1 MNLRRVLHILSLL
14 LMVLAAAELV
24 PLLWCLGGGESRA
37 ALGFLCA
44 SATSA
49 TLGLVFRFFGHK
61 SGDLFRR
68 DGVLI
73 VVGAWILASLT
84 GAIPYWVGDVLPNP
98 IDALFESASGFTTTG
113 ATVLRDIEAAGRPIL
128 FWRSFTQWLG
138 GIGIVVLFV
147 ALLSELGPG
156 ARFLFKLEV
165 PGPKAE
171 VFHDRVQDTAI
182 ALGRVYLVLSLAE
195 LVVLMALGL
204 NAFEA
209 LTHTFSTVSTGGFS
223 PHPDSISRFSP
234 LVRLTITFFMAAAGV
249 NFALYYSL
257 ARRRDIR
264 VFRDAEFRTYLWIIA
279 GATALI
285 TLSLFAHGNG
295 ASFQLLADA
304 LFQVVS
310 ILTTTG
316 FATVDFDAWPD
327 PARTLLVTLMVLG
340 GCAGSTAGGF
350 KISRAVIAWR
360 AAMREVRLTYGPNSV
375 IAVAL
380 GRISVPEDSV
390 RSVVALFFLWI
401 AAWGAGTLALS
412 IGDVDIVTAGT
423 ASIAT
428 LSNIGP
434 GLGQV
439 GPTNDFA
446 FFNSGQKIVMI
457 FLMWLGRLEFFAVLA
472 LLQPRFWTR

>member
-1 MNLRRVLHILSLL
+1 MNFRRVLHILSLL
-14 LMVLAAAELV
+14 LLVLAAAELV
-24 PLLWCLGGGESRA
+24 PLIWCLEDGQSRYA
-37 ALGFLCA
+37 PGFLCA

-49 TLGLVFRFFGHK
+49 ILGLIFRLLGHRE
-61 SGDLFRR
+61 GDLYRR

-84 GAIPYWVGDVLPNP
+84 GAIPFWVSGVLQNP

-113 ATVLRDIEAAGRPIL
+113 ATVLRDIEAAGHPML

-171 VFHDRVQDTAI
+171 VLHDRVQDTAI

-195 LVVLMALGL
+195 IGVLLALGL
-204 NAFEA
+204 SAFDA

-223 PHPDSISRFSP
+223 PHPESIARFSP
-234 LVRLTITFFMAAAGV
+234 LIRLTITFFMAAAGI
-249 NFALYYSL
+249 NFAHYYTL
-257 ARRRDIR
+257 ARRRDMVIL
-264 VFRDAEFRTYLWIIA
+264 RDSEFRTYLWIIV
-279 GATALI
+279 GTTLLI
-285 TLSLFAHGNG
+285 ALSLAGG
-295 ASFQLLADA
+295 AAGVTLNMLGDA

-316 FATVDFDAWPD
+316 FSTVDFNEWPD
-327 PARTLLVTLMVLG
+327 PARTLLVSIMILG

-350 KISRAVIAWR
+350 KISRAIIAWR

-375 IAVAL
+375 ISVAI
-380 GRISVPEDSV
+380 GGISVPEDSV
-390 RSVVALFFLWI
+390 RSVVALFFLWV
-401 AAWGAGTLALS
+401 AAWGGGTLLLS
-412 IGDVDIVTAGT
+412 VGDVDIVTAGT

-434 GLGQV
+434 GLGMV
-439 GPTNDFA
+439 GPTGDFA
-446 FFNSGQKIVMI
+446 FFSSWQKIVMI

-472 LLQPRFWTR
+472 LLHPRFWTR

>member
-1 MNLRRVLHILSLL
+1 MNFRRVLHILSLL
-14 LMVLAAAELV
+14 LLVLAAAELV
-24 PLLWCLGGGESRA
+24 PLVWCLEGGQSRA

-44 SATSA
+44 SAVSA
-49 TLGLVFRFFGHK
+49 ILGLTFRLLGHRE
-61 SGDLFRR
+61 GDLYRR

-98 IDALFESASGFTTTG
+98 VDALFESASGFTTTG
-113 ATVLRDIEAAGRPIL
+113 ATVLRDIEAAGHPML

-171 VFHDRVQDTAI
+171 VLHDRVQDTAI

-195 LVVLMALGL
+195 IGVLLALGL
-204 NAFEA
+204 STFDA

-223 PHPDSISRFSP
+223 PHPKSIAEFPS
-234 LVRLTITFFMAAAGV
+234 LVRLTITFFMAAAGI
-249 NFALYYSL
+249 NFAHYYSL
-257 ARRRDIR
+257 AHRRNMVIMRDS
-264 VFRDAEFRTYLWIIA
+264 EFRTYLWIIF
-279 GATALI
+279 GTTLLV
-285 TLSLFAHGNG
+285 TLSLAG
-295 ASFQLLADA
+295 ASAGPTLHMLGDA

-316 FATVDFDAWPD
+316 FSTVDFNQWPD
-327 PARTLLVTLMVLG
+327 PARTLLVSIMILG

-350 KISRAVIAWR
+350 KISRA
-360 AAMREVRLTYGPNSV
+360 YGPNSV
-375 IAVAL
+375 ISVAL
-380 GRISVPEDSV
+380 GGISVPEESV

-401 AAWGAGTLALS
+401 AAWGAGTLLLS
-412 IGDVDIVTAGT
+412 VGDVDIVTAGT

-434 GLGQV
+434 GLGLV
-439 GPTNDFA
+439 GPTGDFA
-446 FFNSGQKIVMI
+446 FFSSWQKIVMV

-472 LLQPRFWTR
+472 LLHPRFWTR

>member
-1 MNLRRVLHILSLL
+1 
-14 LMVLAAAELV
+14 MVLAAAELV
-24 PLLWCLGGGESRA
+24 PLLWCLRGGESRA

-279 GATALI
+279 GATVLI

>member
-171 VFHDRVQDTAI
+171 IFHDRVQDTAI

-204 NAFEA
+204 NAFDA

>member
-1 MNLRRVLHILSLL
+1 MNFRRVLHILSLL
-14 LMVLAAAELV
+14 LLVLAAAELV
-24 PLLWCLGGGESRA
+24 PLVWCLEGGQSRA

-44 SATSA
+44 SAVSA
-49 TLGLVFRFFGHK
+49 SLGLIFRLFGHRE
-61 SGDLFRR
+61 GDLYRR

-73 VVGAWILASLT
+73 VVGAWVLASLT

-98 IDALFESASGFTTTG
+98 VDALFESASGFTTTG
-113 ATVLRDIEAAGRPIL
+113 ATVLRDIEAAGHPML

-171 VFHDRVQDTAI
+171 VLHDRVQDTAL

-195 LVVLMALGL
+195 IGVLLALGL
-204 NAFEA
+204 NAFDA

-223 PHPDSISRFSP
+223 PHPDSIGRFSP
-234 LVRLTITFFMAAAGV
+234 LIRLTITFFMAAAGI
-249 NFALYYSL
+249 NFAHYYSL
-257 ARRRDIR
+257 AHRRNMVIMRDS
-264 VFRDAEFRTYLWIIA
+264 EFRTYLWIIF
-279 GATALI
+279 GTTLLV
-285 TLSLFAHGNG
+285 TLSLAG
-295 ASFQLLADA
+295 ASAGPTLQMLGDA

-316 FATVDFDAWPD
+316 FSTVDFNQWPD
-327 PARTLLVTLMVLG
+327 PARTLLVSIMILG

-350 KISRAVIAWR
+350 KISRAIIAWR

-375 IAVAL
+375 ISVAL
-380 GRISVPEDSV
+380 GGISVPEDSV

-401 AAWGAGTLALS
+401 AAWGGGALLLS
-412 IGDVDIVTAGT
+412 VGDVDIVTAGT

-434 GLGQV
+434 GLGLV
-439 GPTNDFA
+439 GPAGDFA
-446 FFNSGQKIVMI
+446 FFSSWQKIVMV

-472 LLQPRFWTR
+472 LLHPRFWTR

>member
-24 PLLWCLGGGESRA
+24 PLLWCLRGGESRA

>member
-1 MNLRRVLHILSLL
+1 MNLRRVLHILGLL
-14 LMVLAAAELV
+14 LLVLAAAELI
-24 PLLWCLGGGESRA
+24 PLIWCLEEGQSQS

-49 TLGLVFRFFGHK
+49 ILGLIFRVLG
-61 SGDLFRR
+61 SQQGDLYRR

-73 VVGAWILASLT
+73 VVGAWVLASFT
-84 GAIPYWVGDVLPNP
+84 GAIPYWVGDVLQNP
-98 IDALFESASGFTTTG
+98 VDALFESASGFTTTG
-113 ATVLRDIEAAGRPIL
+113 ATVLRDIEAAGHPML

-171 VFHDRVQDTAI
+171 VLHDRVQDTAL

-195 LVVLMALGL
+195 IAVLLILGL
-204 NAFEA
+204 SAFDA

-223 PHPDSISRFSP
+223 PHPDSIARFSP
-234 LVRLTITFFMAAAGV
+234 LIRLVITFFMVAAGI
-249 NFALYYSL
+249 NFAHYYTL
-257 ARRRDIR
+257 ARRRDMV
-264 VFRDAEFRTYLWIIA
+264 VFRDSEFRTYLWIIA
-279 GATALI
+279 GTTLLVG
-285 TLSLFAHGNG
+285 LSLVGESAGP
-295 ASFQLLADA
+295 SFDLLGDA

-316 FATVDFDAWPD
+316 FATVDFNQWPD
-327 PARTLLVTLMVLG
+327 PARTLLVSIMILG

-350 KISRAVIAWR
+350 KISRAIIAWR

-375 IAVAL
+375 ISVAL
-380 GRISVPEDSV
+380 GGKSVPEDSV

-401 AAWGAGTLALS
+401 AAWVGGTLLLS
-412 IGDVDIVTAGT
+412 IGDVDIVSAGT

-434 GLGQV
+434 GLGLV
-439 GPTNDFA
+439 GPTGDYA
-446 FFNSGQKIVMI
+446 FFSSWQKIVMI

>member
-1 MNLRRVLHILSLL
+1 MNLRRVVHILGLL
-14 LMVLAAAELV
+14 LLVLAAAQLV
-24 PLLWCLGGGESRA
+24 PLIWCFEDGQSSA
-37 ALGFLCA
+37 AFGFLCA
-44 SATSA
+44 SGTSA
-49 TLGLVFRFFGHK
+49 ALGILFRFFGHAE
-61 SGDLFRR
+61 GDLYRR

-73 VVGAWILASLT
+73 VVGAWVLASLT
-84 GAIPYWVGDVLPNP
+84 GAVPYWVSDVLPNP
-98 IDALFESASGFTTTG
+98 VDAIFESASGFTTTG
-113 ATVLRDIEAAGRPIL
+113 ATVLRDIEAAGHPML

-171 VFHDRVQDTAI
+171 VLHDRVQDTAL

-195 LVVLMALGL
+195 VFVLLALGL
-204 NAFEA
+204 DAFDS

-223 PHPDSISRFSP
+223 PHPDSIARFSGS
-234 LVRLTITFFMAAAGV
+234 VRIAIMFFMAAAGV
-249 NFALYYSL
+249 NFAHYYTLAWRRDLAILRDTELRAYLGLILASTLFVALSL
-257 ARRRDIR
+257 AGIPD
-264 VFRDAEFRTYLWIIA
+264 LPS
-279 GATALI
+279 
-285 TLSLFAHGNG
+285 LSML
-295 ASFQLLADA
+295 SDA

-316 FATVDFDAWPD
+316 FATVDFNQWPD
-327 PARTLLVTLMVLG
+327 PARALLVTTMIVG

-350 KISRAVIAWR
+350 KISRAIIAWR
-360 AAMREVRLTYGPNSV
+360 ASMREVRLTYGPNSV

-380 GRISVPEDSV
+380 GGISVPEDSV
-390 RSVVALFFLWI
+390 RSVVSLFFLWI
-401 AAWGAGTLALS
+401 AAWGAGALLLS
-412 IGDVDIVTAGT
+412 LGEADIVTAST

-434 GLGQV
+434 GLGLV
-439 GPTNDFA
+439 GPTSDFA
-446 FFNSGQKIVMI
+446 FFSSWQKVVMI

-472 LLQPRFWTR
+472 LLHPRFWRR

>member
-1 MNLRRVLHILSLL
+1 
-14 LMVLAAAELV
+14 MVLAVAELV
-24 PLLWCLGGGESRA
+24 PLIWCLEGGESRA

-44 SATSA
+44 SVTSA
-49 TLGLVFRFFGHK
+49 ILGLVFRFLGHK

-73 VVGAWILASLT
+73 VVGAWVLASLT

-113 ATVLRDIEAAGRPIL
+113 ATVLRDIEAAGRPML

-171 VFHDRVQDTAI
+171 IFHDRVQDTAI

-209 LTHTFSTVSTGGFS
+209 LTHTFSTISTGGFS
-223 PHPDSISRFSP
+223 PHPESISRFSP
-234 LVRLTITFFMAAAGV
+234 LVRLAITFFMAAAGV
-249 NFALYYSL
+249 NFAHYYTL

-285 TLSLFAHGNG
+285 TISLFAHGSG
-295 ASFQLLADA
+295 PSFQLFGDA

-439 GPTNDFA
+439 GPTGDFA
-446 FFNSGQKIVMI
+446 FFNSGQKIVLI
-457 FLMWLGRLEFFAVLA
+457 LLMWLGRLEFFAVLA

>member
-24 PLLWCLGGGESRA
+24 PLLWCLGGAESRA

-279 GATALI
+279 GATVLI

-350 KISRAVIAWR
+350 KISRAVISWR

>member
-14 LMVLAAAELV
+14 LLVLAAAELV
-24 PLLWCLGGGESRA
+24 PLIWCLGGDESRA
-37 ALGFLCA
+37 AMGFLCA
-44 SATSA
+44 SATSL
-49 TLGLVFRFFGHK
+49 TLGLVFRLLGHRE
-61 SGDLFRR
+61 GDLYRR

-73 VVGAWILASLT
+73 VVGAWVLASFT
-84 GAIPYWVGDVLPNP
+84 GAIPYWAGDVFQNP

-113 ATVLRDIEAAGRPIL
+113 ATVLRDIEAAGHPML

-171 VFHDRVQDTAI
+171 VLHDRVQDTAI
-182 ALGRVYLVLSLAE
+182 ALGRVYLALTLAE
-195 LVVLMALGL
+195 IAVLLALGL
-204 NAFEA
+204 DTFDA

-223 PHPDSISRFSP
+223 PHTNSITRFSP
-234 LVRLTITFFMAAAGV
+234 QIRLAITFFMAAAGV
-249 NFALYYSL
+249 NFAHYYALS
-257 ARRRDIR
+257 RRRDMA
-264 VFRDAEFRTYLWIIA
+264 VFRDAEFRTYLWIMV
-279 GATALI
+279 GATLLVS
-285 TLSLFAHGNG
+285 LSLAGESAG
-295 ASFQLLADA
+295 PSLSLLGDA

-316 FATVDFDAWPD
+316 FATVDFDQWPD
-327 PARTLLVTLMVLG
+327 PARTLLVAIMILG

-350 KISRAVIAWR
+350 KISRAIIAWR

-375 IAVAL
+375 ISVAL

-401 AAWGAGTLALS
+401 TAWGAGALLLS
-412 IGDVDIVTAGT
+412 IGDIDIVTAGT

-428 LSNIGP
+428 LSNVGP
-434 GLGQV
+434 GLGLV
-439 GPTNDFA
+439 GPSGDFA
-446 FFNSGQKIVMI
+446 FFSSWQKIVMI
-457 FLMWLGRLEFFAVLA
+457 LLMWLGRLEFFAVLA
-472 LLQPRFWTR
+472 LLHPRFWTR

>member
-1 MNLRRVLHILSLL
+1 MNLRRVLHILGLL
-14 LMVLAAAELV
+14 LLVLAAAELI
-24 PLLWCLGGGESRA
+24 PLIWCFEEGQSQA

-49 TLGLVFRFFGHK
+49 ILGLVFRLLGHQQ
-61 SGDLFRR
+61 GDLYRR

-73 VVGAWILASLT
+73 VVGAWILASFT

-98 IDALFESASGFTTTG
+98 VDALFESASGFTTTG
-113 ATVLRDIEAAGRPIL
+113 ATVLRDIEAAGHPML

-171 VFHDRVQDTAI
+171 VLHDRVQDTAL
-182 ALGRVYLVLSLAE
+182 ALGRVYLALSLAE
-195 LVVLMALGL
+195 IAVLLVLGL
-204 NAFEA
+204 SAFDA

-223 PHPDSISRFSP
+223 PHPDSIARFSP
-234 LVRLTITFFMAAAGV
+234 LIRLTITFFMAAAGI
-249 NFALYYSL
+249 NFAHYYTL
-257 ARRRDIR
+257 ARRRDMI
-264 VFRDAEFRTYLWIIA
+264 VFRDSEFRTYLWIIA
-279 GATALI
+279 GTTLLVA
-285 TLSLFAHGNG
+285 LSLAGESAG
-295 ASFQLLADA
+295 PSLGMLGDA

-316 FATVDFDAWPD
+316 FATVDFNQWPD
-327 PARTLLVTLMVLG
+327 PARTLLVSIMILG

-350 KISRAVIAWR
+350 KISRGIIAWR

-375 IAVAL
+375 ISVAL
-380 GRISVPEDSV
+380 GGVSVPEDSV

-401 AAWGAGTLALS
+401 AAWGGGTLLLS
-412 IGDVDIVTAGT
+412 IGEADIVTAGT

-434 GLGQV
+434 GLGLV
-439 GPTNDFA
+439 GPTGDFA
-446 FFNSGQKIVMI
+446 FFSSWQKIVMI

-472 LLQPRFWTR
+472 LLHPRFWTR